1 MAGLLFAAVLAL
13 RLAYGEPGDGY
24 SMFFALPVALLAVT
38 FGLRGGLVGALTAV
52 VLMMVWVVHDE
63 VHLGALS
70 WGARVVP
77 MTTFGLLLGHGA
89 DRLRQGEIRQREHEA
104 AALLHQQAIEINES
118 LVQGLAA
125 ARWALEAGRIDHGI
139 TLLDQTMT
147 QAQEMVSDLIRRAGI
162 GDRTTG

>member
-1 MAGLLFAAVLAL
+1 MNLASVLDPHPDDAVAIISRGRQTTYGTL
-13 RLAYGEPGDGY
+13 RDQ
-24 SMFFALPVALLAVT
+24 VAH
-38 FGLRGGLVGALTAV
+38 LRGGLVGALTAV

-63 VHLGALS
+63 VQLGALS

-125 ARWALEAGRIDHGI
+125 ARWALEAGRIEHGI

-147 QAQEMVSDLIRRAGI
+147 EAQEMVSDLIRRAGI